1 MAIAILF
8 VIYCLEAGVFF
19 SIVPW
24 TRFWTFH
31 PFLHAN
37 PTLAILADNLFIRG
51 LISGFGLAHFI
62 LAIREVAAILE
73 RRRSRSGE

>member
-8 VIYCLEAGVFF
+8 IIYCLEAGAFF
-19 SIVPW
+19 SLVPW

-31 PFLHAN
+31 PLLHAN
-37 PTLAILADNLFIRG
+37 PTLAMIADNLFFRG
-51 LISGFGLAHFI
+51 LVSGFGLAHFI

-73 RRRSRSGE
+73 KRRARASE